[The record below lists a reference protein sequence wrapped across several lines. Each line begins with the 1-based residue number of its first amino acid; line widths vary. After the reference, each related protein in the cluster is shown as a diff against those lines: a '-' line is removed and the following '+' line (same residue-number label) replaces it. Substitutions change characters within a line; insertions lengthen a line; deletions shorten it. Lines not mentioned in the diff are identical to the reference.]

1 MKWSFAGLGVFVL
14 GIIGVSIIFLFQG
27 VTTDNENDYYLLK
40 EVTESAMIDS
50 FNVSYYRETGNIKI
64 VKEKFV
70 ENFVRRYGESTLFV
84 KNDYKISFYDIMEE
98 PPKVTILI
106 DAGIGSYTVYNNTDS
121 YSVQNY
127 LSAILE
133 SKGKVKENKTYEEDY
148 YYFLGSSSNNDD
160 SSPIAINMPSQL
172 DRGGVS
178 GVKIDSITIPNDN
191 KVTTQTE
198 LMTAILKVKID
209 WLGTNYDELSRDI
222 SDYNTNGSINI
233 SKINHYTCNNTSF
246 KGTYEGFNGNVDCS
260 KNKYW
265 ISINSSK
272 NGKEI
277 LKFKIKWKYNEQ
289 QFNK

>member
-40 EVTESAMIDS
+40 EVTEAAMIDS

-148 YYFLGSSSNNDD
+148 YYFLNTPLNDD
-160 SSPIAINMPSQL
+160 NSPIAINIPSQL

-178 GVKIDSITIPNDN
+178 GVKIDSNNYSKCN

-198 LMTAILKVKID
+198 LMTAILKGKID

-222 SDYNTNGSINI
+222 SGI
-233 SKINHYTCNNTSF
+233 
-246 KGTYEGFNGNVDCS
+246 
-260 KNKYW
+260 
-265 ISINSSK
+265 
-272 NGKEI
+272 I
-277 LKFKIKWKYNEQ
+277 LTVQ
-289 QFNK
+289 